1 MSIFDLDSNPNLL
14 KILNPNIIIVG
25 LNFSRT
31 IIKDEFVNFHD
42 KRPQGQD
49 YKIRYAFKNTPFY
62 GAFMTDIIKDFEEKI
77 SGNVLT
83 YLKQNIEFEIENIKL
98 FEREFKDLRCKTP
111 LVIAFGNIAYDLL
124 KRYFGDVFDI
134 KKVIHYIHHI
144 SKEDYKTSVLKTLL
158 NSD

>member
-83 YLKQNIEFEIENIKL
+83 YLKQNIEI
-98 FEREFKDLRCKTP
+98 
-111 LVIAFGNIAYDLL
+111 
-124 KRYFGDVFDI
+124 
-134 KKVIHYIHHI
+134 
-144 SKEDYKTSVLKTLL
+144 
-158 NSD
+158 